1 MLHPSESNSILKA
14 TTTPLRRGRLL
25 IRPATIRVLA
35 FLTLVALVILLS
47 IDNLKRMFQNES
59 ILGDDSRMMIQSL
72 CQQHMK
78 QSGSMLDISNQL
90 LLEHQRAPHTANE
103 DHILMDAVI
112 DNDIWKDLPVKG
124 AFYMVIE
131 SGDLQRIRSTIRSV
145 EDRFNHQFR
154 YPWILLS
161 NQYLTA
167 SFRKYI
173 TKLTKSPIFFGKIDA
188 EVWDY
193 PTWVSGSRA
202 EEYIKFFSSSN
213 VKHATSFLFRQR
225 SRYHAGFFF
234 HHPLLQDVEYA
245 WRVEPGSHYSCIM
258 DIDPFEEMAQKNKT
272 LEREEPLAVRS
283 LYPLT
288 LQFMRENLQLMT
300 SIKESIFPWLVD
312 NQDPMY
318 AKVNGFNYCQI
329 ESNFMIIKLSYLR
342 SPEYQNYFSF
352 LDSTGGFYYERWN
365 DASVQTLAAAMFL
378 PQNQLHFFNHIGY
391 TFERQ
396 THCPWRNNDL
406 GTCGCDITSAT
417 GK

>member
-59 ILGDDSRMMIQSL
+59 ILGGDSRMMIQSL

-78 QSGSMLDISNQL
+78 QSNSMLDISNQL

-145 EDRFNHQFR
+145 EDRFNYQFR

-225 SRYHAGFFF
+225 SRYFIPCHIPPCCYTNCPRDTMQDSFFII
-234 HHPLLQDVEYA
+234 HSYKMSNMHGVSSLDHITVVLWISILSRR
-245 WRVEPGSHYSCIM
+245 WRKRTRHWVCIYYV
-258 DIDPFEEMAQKNKT
+258 
-272 LEREEPLAVRS
+272 LG
-283 LYPLT
+283 
-288 LQFMRENLQLMT
+288 
-300 SIKESIFPWLVD
+300 KE
-312 NQDPMY
+312 
-318 AKVNGFNYCQI
+318 
-329 ESNFMIIKLSYLR
+329 
-342 SPEYQNYFSF
+342 
-352 LDSTGGFYYERWN
+352 
-365 DASVQTLAAAMFL
+365 
-378 PQNQLHFFNHIGY
+378 
-391 TFERQ
+391 
-396 THCPWRNNDL
+396 
-406 GTCGCDITSAT
+406 
-417 GK
+417 